1 VWSMSLGYLKM
12 VFYISAH
19 VKYVENYT
27 ENLISSFCPR
37 FTFSASADK
46 VSQAFFKLA
55 FIMCQI
61 WKKYVHMLSFNVC
74 QLTPSAICSE

>member
-1 VWSMSLGYLKM
+1 M

-37 FTFSASADK
+37 FTFSASADTAITSILQTGIYY
-46 VSQAFFKLA
+46 VSD
-55 FIMCQI
+55 MEEVCT
-61 WKKYVHMLSFNVC
+61 YVV
-74 QLTPSAICSE
+74 I